1 MSNIQKVELVRPYTQ
16 RQFWNEFFG
25 SFVGMG
31 IRVLFV
37 WWAVAAWF
45 PELGLTYWQLILPV
59 YAFRMLTVTAPFRG
73 RTIPWRNVFRS
84 KTEKIEGTVEEVFEY
99 EPYETAK

>member
-1 MSNIQKVELVRPYTQ
+1 
-16 RQFWNEFFG
+16 
-25 SFVGMG
+25 MG

-73 RTIPWRNVFRS
+73 RTIPWQKVFRERYANIS
-84 KTEKIEGTVEEVFEY
+84 GTKEFEELSEI
-99 EPYETAK
+99 ADAR